1 MIDYIINEELKEF
14 TMEHKRFFGHLTAL
28 FTIIIWGTTFISTK
42 ILLVDFTPIEIL
54 FFRFVLG
61 LIALV
66 IAYPRRLKLTNGKQE
81 LLFIGAGVTGV
92 TLYYLLENIAL
103 TYTMASNVGVIVSI
117 SPFFTAILSHFF
129 LKGEKLKINFLI
141 GFIVA
146 ITGICLISFPDYSDV
161 HLNPIGE
168 ILAILASFIW
178 SIYSILTRK
187 ISMYGYNTI
196 QTTRRTFFY
205 GTVFMIPALFF
216 SDFKFDLIRFSN
228 PTYLGNILFLG
239 FGACALCFVS
249 WNLAVKQLGAIQ
261 TSVYIYMVPV
271 VTIVT
276 SFLILHENITW
287 ITILGTCLTL
297 TGLVIS
303 ESQHFLANRKK
314 H

>member
-1 MIDYIINEELKEF
+1 
-14 TMEHKRFFGHLTAL
+14 
-28 FTIIIWGTTFISTK
+28 
-42 ILLVDFTPIEIL
+42 
-54 FFRFVLG
+54 
-61 LIALV
+61 
-66 IAYPRRLKLTNGKQE
+66 
-81 LLFIGAGVTGV
+81 
-92 TLYYLLENIAL
+92 
-103 TYTMASNVGVIVSI
+103 
-117 SPFFTAILSHFF
+117 
-129 LKGEKLKINFLI
+129 
-141 GFIVA
+141 
-146 ITGICLISFPDYSDV
+146 
-161 HLNPIGE
+161 
-168 ILAILASFIW
+168 
-178 SIYSILTRK
+178 
-187 ISMYGYNTI
+187 
-196 QTTRRTFFY
+196 
-205 GTVFMIPALFF
+205 MIPALFF

-239 FGACALCFVS
+239 LGACALCFVS